1 MEVDIS
7 AMMVVAALRIVD
19 VVGEAGSPRQMS
31 WYLVDNVMMMTSVLE
46 DTFKIFWMVM
56 MDEDM
61 SKMMVTYL
69 PSEEE
74 QRLMQSSRSFSKED
88 WHSRRSFLLSGL

>member
-1 MEVDIS
+1 MC
-7 AMMVVAALRIVD
+7 
-19 VVGEAGSPRQMS
+19 
-31 WYLVDNVMMMTSVLE
+31 WYLE
-46 DTFKIFWMVM
+46 DTFKIIWMVM

-88 WHSRRSFLLSGL
+88 WHSRRSFLLTMMTMMKTMAMRMMS